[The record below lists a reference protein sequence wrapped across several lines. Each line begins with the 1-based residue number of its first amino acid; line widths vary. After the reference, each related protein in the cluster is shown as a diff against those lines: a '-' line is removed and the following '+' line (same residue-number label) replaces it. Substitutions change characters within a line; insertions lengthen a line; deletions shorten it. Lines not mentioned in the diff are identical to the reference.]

1 MQCSSALGGTYCP
14 HLQFVYSEDGDSIF
28 LRNAGHLFYYTASYS
43 RRLLSPYKHVALVP
57 VSCTITR
64 YSTSPNA
71 HPAVKCFCSGTC
83 LGSRIT
89 PLLKSAS
96 GRKVFA
102 LFLQRNVQI
111 DEGDRF
117 TRMRE
122 PGSRLAFLP
131 RESRTIMTPSLPDGL
146 NTRKGIRMLKIYSPQ
161 SQQE

>member
-1 MQCSSALGGTYCP
+1 MQCSSALGGTYCL
-14 HLQFVYSEDGDSIF
+14 HLQFFYSEDGDSIF
-28 LRNAGHLFYYTASYS
+28 LRNARHLFYYMASYS
-43 RRLLSPYKHVALVP
+43 RRLLSPNKHVALVP
-57 VSCTITR
+57 VSRTITR

-71 HPAVKCFCSGTC
+71 HPAVQCFYSGTC
-83 LGSRIT
+83 FGFRIT

-96 GRKVFA
+96 GPKVFA

-131 RESRTIMTPSLPDGL
+131 RESQTIMTPSLPDGL
-146 NTRKGIRMLKIYSPQ
+146 NSRKGIRLLKIYSPQ
-161 SQQE
+161 SQ